1 MASKKRAPPEQPSV
15 AYTVDTNE
23 ASVLEIKSIT
33 IEGTRMKINFSAVA
47 TDFQPHEAG
56 DVEGTLISHK
66 SSAASQAS
74 GQPTVTL
81 EWSENDSP
89 NKRIWRTYSLQPKA
103 LWSLKRD
110 LIRIGASVEDMNSEE
125 ADLDDIITGLYGYV
139 STIKFGDPRP
149 YKDKD
154 GNDKLGDN
162 MLEVVDP
169 SKN

>member
-1 MASKKRAPPEQPSV
+1 MATKKRAPPEQQSMQEQSTSAPAIQSINSV
-15 AYTVDTNE
+15 NGAQPT
-23 ASVLEIKSIT
+23 
-33 IEGTRMKINFSAVA
+33 MKINFSAVA

-56 DVEGTLISHK
+56 EVEGTLISHK
-66 SSAASQAS
+66 SSAASQSS

-149 YKDKD
+149 YKDKE
-154 GNDKLGDN
+154 GVDKLGDN
-162 MLEVVDP
+162 FVEVVDP
-169 SKN
+169 TKN